1 MEHPGGQVQDQK
13 LRRTLEETSGLGTPA
28 TRADI
33 IEKLFDAFCIER
45 QGKEIRPTSKGRQLI
60 GLVPPDLKSAALT
73 AQWEQR
79 LQRISKGQE
88 SLPAFLIEMRKYA
101 TSLVRQ
107 VIASNAAYVHDNV
120 TREKCPDCGKF
131 LLDVNGKRGRMLVC
145 PDRECGYRRSLS
157 VQTNARCPN
166 CHKKLELRGEG
177 EQKMFTCICG
187 YRERLSDFEKRK
199 KAAGANKSDV
209 RKYLER
215 QQKEQASRGNS
226 ALADQLAKWKAQQEE
241 DE

>member
-1 MEHPGGQVQDQK
+1 MH
-13 LRRTLEETSGLGTPA
+13 
-28 TRADI
+28 I
-33 IEKLFDAFCIER
+33 
-45 QGKEIRPTSKGRQLI
+45 
-60 GLVPPDLKSAALT
+60 LT
-73 AQWEQR
+73 GQWEQR

-177 EQKMFTCICG
+177 EHKMFTCICG

>member
-1 MEHPGGQVQDQK
+1 
-13 LRRTLEETSGLGTPA
+13 
-28 TRADI
+28 
-33 IEKLFDAFCIER
+33 
-45 QGKEIRPTSKGRQLI
+45 
-60 GLVPPDLKSAALT
+60 
-73 AQWEQR
+73 
-79 LQRISKGQE
+79 
-88 SLPAFLIEMRKYA
+88 
-101 TSLVRQ
+101 
-107 VIASNAAYVHDNV
+107 
-120 TREKCPDCGKF
+120 
-131 LLDVNGKRGRMLVC
+131 MLVC

-177 EQKMFTCICG
+177 GAKNVHLHL
-187 YRERLSDFEKRK
+187 RLPGTAQRFEKRK